1 MVSIKMSES
10 KEEAVCNNTHNHRQQ
25 LLHHQ
30 QELERDLEA
39 GSCADGDDDEDLRL
53 DDGTGGEEDEVFEG
67 EGGEEGESSKKSQAI
82 PPLYRNI
89 EEGCTA
95 LGCYS
100 AILTTI
106 VMIIG
111 IVALLMYSSPGNV
124 KAAKLV
130 FPNSTALNETTVEEE
145 MEEELV
151 IE

>member
-1 MVSIKMSES
+1 MSES

-39 GSCADGDDDEDLRL
+39 GSCAEEEDDEELRL
-53 DDGTGGEEDEVFEG
+53 DDGIGEEEDEVFEG
-67 EGGEEGESSKKSQAI
+67 EGGEEGGSSKKTQAI

-106 VMIIG
+106 DMIIG

-124 KAAKLV
+124 KADKLV
-130 FPNSTALNETTVEEE
+130 FPNATALNDTKLEDGEMEVEEE
-145 MEEELV
+145 VV